1 MNGTEFLSRIDFL
14 FRPIITSF
22 SPKFATKFY
31 STAKRYFLTK
41 YVNQK
46 VDDNILIEISEILEK
61 NNEND
66 GKNGNANNQNLK
78 STVLWGIKFNL
89 PIFNSAGMFKYG
101 YGYEQVA
108 KQGAGAFLLGTTTSK
123 QRLGNIKNNIQHPFL
138 SYPKSKLA
146 SNWMGLPNNGHKDL
160 KSKIDKINKIY
171 GCPIGVSLSA
181 DPEDTLFDKLKGLLE
196 GLLIFENSQVDFLE
210 INESCPNVVG
220 HNSNNNPLDDE
231 LLERLKFI
239 SDNFLKKRKRNLPVI
254 LKFSNDTNPELV
266 PDLVKLLIDL
276 EFDGINIGN
285 TSTNYKQYQDFVKME
300 ELNSYKYFTQTYG
313 GGLSGSCLKET
324 SLKLS
329 KIAVKTLNDIK
340 ELSINEKDNLN
351 YHQYHQQHQQHH
363 KEFHII
369 RTGGVEGYKDIKE
382 SLDAGISLVQW
393 YTGYFSMYGIWGN
406 KTYFKILKDKI

>member
-1 MNGTEFLSRIDFL
+1 MNGTEFISRLDFL

-22 SPKFATKFY
+22 SPKFAIKFY
-31 STAKRYFLTK
+31 SSAKRYFLTK

-46 VDDNILIEISEILEK
+46 VDDKILTEIKEILDNNSK
-61 NNEND
+61 NNSNS
-66 GKNGNANNQNLK
+66 NQNLK
-78 STVLWGIKFNL
+78 STILWGIKFNL

-101 YGYEQVA
+101 FGYQQVA

-123 QRLGNIKNNIQHPFL
+123 KRLGNTKNNVKHPFV

-146 SNWMGLPNNGHKDL
+146 SNWMGLPNNGHQDL
-160 KSKIDKINKIY
+160 KSKIDKIVKIE

-181 DPEDTLFDKLKGLLE
+181 DPEDTLTDKLNGLLD
-196 GLLIFENSQVDFLE
+196 GLLLFENSQVDFIE

-220 HNSNNNPLDDE
+220 HNSNANPLDDE
-231 LLERLKFI
+231 LLERLHFI
-239 SDNFLKKRKRNLPVI
+239 SDKFLKKRKRNLPVI
-254 LKFSNDTNPELV
+254 LKFSNDTNPELI
-266 PDLVKLLIDL
+266 PELIKLLIDL

-285 TSTNYKQYQDFVKME
+285 TSTNYNLYKDYVSME

-313 GGLSGSCLKET
+313 GGLSGSCLKEI

-329 KIAVKTLNDIK
+329 KIAVQTR
-340 ELSINEKDNLN
+340 NEILQSNNNK
-351 YHQYHQQHQQHH
+351 

-369 RTGGVEGYKDIKE
+369 RTGGIEGYNDIMQ
-382 SLDAGISLVQW
+382 SLDSGISLVQW

-406 KTYFKILKDKI
+406 KTYLKILKDKIG